1 MNRGI
6 NLKTWVQ
13 PVTRGNKQMKIASF
27 LAMTTIL
34 MAQGRDIGRQ
44 HKTSR
49 HCEEERRGNLPYF
62 STHLTGFTLRTW
74 LMRLS
79 LLTIAAAASAKTI
92 YVDANSPGGAGSSW
106 TDAYTY
112 LQDALAD
119 AELAA
124 KPVEIRVAQ
133 GIYRPDEGAGVIDGV
148 RTETFQLINGVTL
161 KGGYAGA
168 ADPDAWDIGLYETIL
183 SGDLS
188 ANDAAVTNPS
198 DLLTEP
204 TRAENSYHVVTGS
217 STDATAVLDG
227 FTITAGNADI
237 ADWDE
242 GGGMLNSKGS
252 PTVLNCAFANNSASA
267 DGGGM
272 MIDHCVP
279 TVAHCDFIGN
289 SAGNHGGGIKT
300 HLSHNDPNL
309 ILTDC
314 TFINNAANRNG
325 GGICSSSI
333 ITLINCTF
341 IGNSSFKGGGVW
353 AKPFFNDPTLIN
365 CTFIENSAFL
375 GGGGMC
381 AELVT
386 PTLVNCTFAGNH
398 AGFNGGGV
406 SCFVI
411 EGQIPSATNCVFT
424 GNTAGYNGGGFH
436 SSHDYTKFTNCTFTN
451 NQAGGD
457 GGGYCLDDNLGTPD
471 FDNCIFWGNTAYGE
485 GPQIA
490 IRTPNP
496 TVVTVNHSDV
506 QGGELDV
513 YIQNALETTLAWD
526 DVSNIDV
533 DPLFVD
539 ADGADNVVGTEDDNL
554 RLLTGSP
561 CIDAGDNLAVPIGI
575 DDDLNG
581 FSRFI
586 DDLCTVET
594 GNGPV
599 PIVDMGAYE
608 FFRSDIDSDGSVNLG
623 DFSQFALYW
632 LDVACGACGGAD
644 LTCDG
649 NVDGDDLKELADN
662 WLKGVK

>member
-1 MNRGI
+1 MSREI
-6 NLKTWVQ
+6 YLK
-13 PVTRGNKQMKIASF
+13 A
-27 LAMTTIL
+27 
-34 MAQGRDIGRQ
+34 
-44 HKTSR
+44 
-49 HCEEERRGNLPYF
+49 
-62 STHLTGFTLRTW
+62 W
-74 LMRLS
+74 LMILL
-79 LLTIAAAASAKTI
+79 LLTIAAPGSAKTI
-92 YVDANSPGGAGSSW
+92 YVDAHSPGGDGSNW
-106 TDAYTY
+106 TDAYRY

-124 KPVEIRVAQ
+124 KPVEIRVAK
-133 GIYRPDEGAGVIDGV
+133 GIYKPDEGAGVAEGV

-161 KGGYAGA
+161 KGGYAGVGKA
-168 ADPDAWDIGLYETIL
+168 NPNARDVDLYETIL
-183 SGDLS
+183 SGDLDD
-188 ANDAAVTNPS
+188 NDAKEVAVAHLNRFS
-198 DLLTEP
+198 TEP
-204 TRAENSYHVVTGS
+204 NRAENSYHVVTGS
-217 STDATAVLDG
+217 DTDATAVLDG
-227 FTITAGNADI
+227 FTITAGNAENDL
-237 ADWDE
+237 DE
-242 GGGMLNSKGS
+242 GGGMYCSEGS
-252 PTVLNCAFANNSASA
+252 PTVLNCVFTNNSANS
-267 DGGGM
+267 GGGM
-272 MIDHCVP
+272 AIDDGVP
-279 TVAHCDFIGN
+279 AIASCEFIGN
-289 SAGNHGGGIKT
+289 LASFSGGAIET
-300 HLSHNDPNL
+300 SSSPFQDPNL
-309 ILTDC
+309 VLTDC
-314 TFINNAANRNG
+314 TFINNKATFRG
-325 GGICSSSI
+325 GGI
-333 ITLINCTF
+333 N
-341 IGNSSFKGGGVW
+341 NSSVI
-353 AKPFFNDPTLIN
+353 TCVN
-365 CTFIENSAFL
+365 CTFIENQAVSGQ
-375 GGGGMC
+375 GGGIHTWPFYRDLTLFNCLFVGNSAGREGGGVC

-386 PTLVNCTFAGNH
+386 ATLVNCRFAGNH
-398 AGFNGGGV
+398 AGRNGGGV

-424 GNTAGYNGGGFH
+424 GNTAENDGGGFY
-436 SSHDYTKFTNCTFTN
+436 SSHDYSKFTNCTFTN

-662 WLKGVK
+662 WLKGAK

>member
-1 MNRGI
+1 MSREI
-6 NLKTWVQ
+6 NSKT
-13 PVTRGNKQMKIASF
+13 
-27 LAMTTIL
+27 
-34 MAQGRDIGRQ
+34 
-44 HKTSR
+44 
-49 HCEEERRGNLPYF
+49 
-62 STHLTGFTLRTW
+62 
-74 LMRLS
+74 RLVVLF
-79 LLTIAAAASAKTI
+79 LLTMAATASAKTI
-92 YVDANSPGGAGSSW
+92 YVDANSPGGDGSHW
-106 TDAYTY
+106 TDAYRH

-119 AELAA
+119 ADLAA

-133 GIYRPDEGAGVIDGV
+133 GIYKPDEGAGVTVGV
-148 RTETFQLINGVTL
+148 RTETFQLRNGITL
-161 KGGYAGA
+161 TGGYAGAGA
-168 ADPDAWDIGLYETIL
+168 ADPDAWDVDLYETIL
-183 SGDLS
+183 SGDLD
-188 ANDAAVTNPS
+188 ANDVEAANPS

-204 TRAENSYHVVTGS
+204 TRAENSYHVVTGNG
-217 STDATAVLDG
+217 TDATAVLDG

-237 ADWDE
+237 AAWGE
-242 GGGMLNSKGS
+242 GGGMLNHGGN
-252 PTVLNCAFANNSASA
+252 PTILNCVFTNNSALGR
-267 DGGGM
+267 GGGM
-272 MIDHCVP
+272 VINHGAP
-279 TVAHCDFIGN
+279 TVVNCEFIGN
-289 SAGNHGGGIKT
+289 SAGSQGGGIKT
-300 HLSHNDPNL
+300 SSSRYDPNP

-314 TFINNAANRNG
+314 TFINNTANRDG
-325 GGICSSSI
+325 GGIFSLSI

-341 IGNSSFKGGGVW
+341 IGNHSTIGRGGGM
-353 AKPFFNDPTLIN
+353 AATIFYLDPALIN
-365 CTFIENSAFL
+365 CTFVDNVAYTE
-375 GGGGMC
+375 GGGIY
-381 AELVT
+381 AEFAS
-386 PTLVNCTFAGNH
+386 PTLVNCRFAGNH
-398 AGFNGGGV
+398 AGINGGGA
-406 SCFVI
+406 SWFVMT
-411 EGQIPSATNCVFT
+411 GQIPSATNCIFA
-424 GNTAGYNGGGFH
+424 GNTAGNDGGGFY
-436 SSHDYTKFTNCTFTN
+436 SSHDNTKFANCTFTH

-457 GGGYCLDDNLGTPD
+457 GGGYCLDDNLGTPY
-471 FDNCIFWGNTAYGE
+471 FDNCIFWGNTANDE
-485 GPQIA
+485 GPQMA
-490 IRTPNP
+490 ITTPSP

-513 YIQNALETTLAWD
+513 YIQNALSTTLAWD
-526 DVSNIDV
+526 EVNNIDV

-662 WLKGVK
+662 WLKGAK